1 MVTVMPDLILT
12 HWNYMIVV
20 ILMCIGLYTVIS
32 RHNLVKKLIGLAIFQ
47 TSLFL
52 LYISLGWVEGGTA
65 PIIMKTGEV
74 ERYANPLPHV
84 LILTAIVVGIA
95 TTALGL
101 ALVLKIE
108 DAFGSI
114 EEDELLG
121 EKRSDRKADYLS
133 SDQQSDDAK
142 SDKGRG

>member
-1 MVTVMPDLILT
+1 MFDLILT
-12 HWNYMIVV
+12 HWNYMVV
-20 ILMCIGLYTVIS
+20 VLLMCIGLYMVIS

-65 PIIMKTGEV
+65 PIIMKKTSEV
-74 ERYANPLPHV
+74 VLYANPLPHV
-84 LILTAIVVGIA
+84 LILTAIVVGVA

-101 ALVLKIE
+101 ALVLKIH

-114 EEDELLG
+114 EEDDLLT
-121 EKRSDRKADYLS
+121 EKRSDRH
-133 SDQQSDDAK
+133 DDKLANAGEEGEV
-142 SDKGRG
+142 S

>member
-1 MVTVMPDLILT
+1 MMFDLILT
-12 HWNYMIVV
+12 HWNYMVV
-20 ILMCIGLYTVIS
+20 VLLMCIGLYMVIS

-65 PIIMKTGEV
+65 PIIMKNTSEAV
-74 ERYANPLPHV
+74 LYANPLPHV
-84 LILTAIVVGIA
+84 LILTAIVVGVA

-101 ALVLKIE
+101 ALVLKIH

-114 EEDELLG
+114 EEDDLLT
-121 EKRSDRKADYLS
+121 EKRSDRH
-133 SDQQSDDAK
+133 DDKLANAGEDEEEV
-142 SDKGRG
+142 S